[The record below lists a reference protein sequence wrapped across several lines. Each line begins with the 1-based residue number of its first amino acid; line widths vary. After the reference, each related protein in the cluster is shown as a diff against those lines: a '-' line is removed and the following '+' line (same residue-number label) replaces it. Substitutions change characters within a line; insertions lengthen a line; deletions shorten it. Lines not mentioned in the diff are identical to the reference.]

1 MTRPLGSKNVS
12 AQSQENIRIG
22 NLFRSYLTRTGRT
35 VLEVFEE
42 MKYRKLSFRSEVY
55 RYASGE
61 LNPGQVG
68 RPIIE
73 DFLRRMKVI

>member
-1 MTRPLGSKNVS
+1 MSRPKGCKNKS
-12 AQSQENIRIG
+12 ENSQENRRMG
-22 NLFRSYLTRTGRT
+22 DLFRNYLQLTGRT

-42 MKYRKLSFRSEVY
+42 MKYGKLSFRAEVY

-61 LNPGQVG
+61 INPGRVG

-73 DFLRRMKVI
+73 DFLRRMKAI